1 MSVEEICGR
10 CDPYTLLT
18 CSSCGTLCTYGAVR
32 VALNLNARPAVG
44 AGAGCAVVLRPQESV
59 AVESLGAPLA
69 VVPRR
74 VVLALALARLRVADV
89 RVIVAA
95 ARDAP
100 GEGAA
105 VVLVVVT
112 GLAQLAELALVS
124 LRALATFD
132 PGILYHSVVT
142 ISKLGRNYIIF

>member
-1 MSVEEICGR
+1 M
-10 CDPYTLLT
+10 
-18 CSSCGTLCTYGAVR
+18 
-32 VALNLNARPAVG
+32 
-44 AGAGCAVVLRPQESV
+44 
-59 AVESLGAPLA
+59 
-69 VVPRR
+69 PRR

-124 LRALATFD
+124 FRALAPLD
-132 PGILYHSVVT
+132 PEIFLPSCCDHYQIMHNFLHISLHSQFYK
-142 ISKLGRNYIIF
+142 IY